1 MLMKPFSK
9 RRIQFA
15 FPMSGVC
22 NEMFAR
28 VWMRTSWNLHI
39 RPLLLLQPLL
49 RCTQYTYTYTVCAV
63 CYPPWTYFARYEAK
77 SQKKTHQNSLLFVRA
92 LETMQARSRSL
103 AQFWLRNVNKKNWD
117 SFFPAYIF
125 QLSKFVARL
134 SRLSFLFLFYVALI
148 ISFVTPGADVG
159 AGGGWCRSRALKW

>member
-1 MLMKPFSK
+1 MKPFSK

-49 RCTQYTYTYTVCAV
+49 RCTQYTYTIHTQCVLCATRHERILRKARKKHTKTRY
-63 CYPPWTYFARYEAK
+63 CLLELWKPCKQDRDILLNFGSATSTY
-77 SQKKTHQNSLLFVRA
+77 
-92 LETMQARSRSL
+92 
-103 AQFWLRNVNKKNWD
+103 NKKYRD

>member
-39 RPLLLLQPLL
+39 LPLLLLQPLL

-92 LETMQARSRSL
+92 LDRDLLLNFGSATSTY
-103 AQFWLRNVNKKNWD
+103 NKKNWD

>member
-1 MLMKPFSK
+1 MKCLLACECVQAETYIYGHCCYCSRYCDVHSIHIHTQCVLCATRHERILLATK
-9 RRIQFA
+9 RK
-15 FPMSGVC
+15 
-22 NEMFAR
+22 AR
-28 VWMRTSWNLHI
+28 KKHTKTRYSLLERWKPCKQDRD
-39 RPLLLLQPLL
+39 LLLNFGSA
-49 RCTQYTYTYTVCAV
+49 TSTY
-63 CYPPWTYFARYEAK
+63 
-77 SQKKTHQNSLLFVRA
+77 
-92 LETMQARSRSL
+92 
-103 AQFWLRNVNKKNWD
+103 NKKNLD